1 MRLYISP
8 AGKTALIVDGFLD
21 RAKEEFG
28 FGLSILLTDAQHINK
43 LYDKFC
49 NENVIIVP
57 ISDPLFGSM
66 DYLPT
71 VRRIVRQAIMFCP
84 DPELIIVN
92 SSGGTEKM
100 TNIIKDAADIMALK
114 YPVKRVYGIYD
125 KVSKDVVFTVKPE
138 VDKEFEIDSAIEEI
152 SDIITGGI

>member
-8 AGKTALIVDGFLD
+8 AGKTALLVDGFLN

-28 FGLSILLTDAQHINK
+28 FDLAILLTDSQYINR
-43 LYDKFC
+43 LYEKFS

-57 ISDPLFGSM
+57 ISDPLYGSG

-71 VRRIVRQAIMFCP
+71 LRRLIKQSLTFCP
-84 DPELIIVN
+84 NPEGIVIN

-100 TNIIKDAADIMALK
+100 TNIIKDAGDILALK
-114 YPVKRVYGIYD
+114 FDVKRVFGIYD
-125 KVSKDVVFTVKPE
+125 VLSKDVVFTLKPE
-138 VDKEFEIDSAIEEI
+138 IDKAMELEMIIDELSNE
-152 SDIITGGI
+152 